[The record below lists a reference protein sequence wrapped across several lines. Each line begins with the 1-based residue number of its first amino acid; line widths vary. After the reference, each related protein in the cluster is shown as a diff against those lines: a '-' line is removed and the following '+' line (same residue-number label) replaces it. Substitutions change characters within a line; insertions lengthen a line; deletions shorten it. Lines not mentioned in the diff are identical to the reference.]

1 LNLSAKVKK
10 CSYCNCIWVIIT
22 VLCRNYYTIDDYEIN
37 RIGSFAFILKVYN
50 NMRIPFAELQSEFKR
65 ILLNLNFA
73 EDKAEQCAT
82 VFAENSRDGVYT
94 HGLNR
99 FPVFVDFVKQ
109 GLVKPDAEATKAGG
123 FGAIEQWDGN
133 LGPGILNA
141 RFCMNRAIELAK
153 TNGIGCVAIKN
164 TNHWMRA
171 GTYGW
176 QAADAGF
183 IGICFTNTIA
193 NLPPW
198 GGIDPRLGN
207 NPLVI
212 AVPRAEGN
220 VVLDMAVSQ
229 YSVGKLQQYKMN
241 GEVLPLPGG
250 YDTAGNLSTD
260 AAAILESKR
269 LLSVGFWK
277 GSGLSLVLDL
287 LASILSQG
295 NSTANI
301 TQNETESGVSQVF
314 ICIKPQNNNYTT
326 NIIEEIISYTKSSR
340 LEKEGQFISFPGEN
354 TLKTREKS
362 LAEGVLVDE
371 RIWEKVLGL

>member
-1 LNLSAKVKK
+1 
-10 CSYCNCIWVIIT
+10 
-22 VLCRNYYTIDDYEIN
+22 
-37 RIGSFAFILKVYN
+37 
-50 NMRIPFAELQSEFKR
+50 MRVPFAKLQSEFKR
-65 ILLNLNFA
+65 ILLSLNFT

-109 GLVKPDAEATKAGG
+109 GLVKPGAEPIQVGG
-123 FGAIEQWDGN
+123 FSAIEQWDGN

-141 RFCMNRAIELAK
+141 NFCMNRAIELAK
-153 TNGIGCVAIKN
+153 ANGIGCVALKN

-176 QAADAGF
+176 QAADAGL

-212 AVPRAEGN
+212 AVPRVNGN
-220 VVLDMAVSQ
+220 VVLDMAISQ

-241 GEVLPLPGG
+241 GEILPLPGG
-250 YDTAGNLSTD
+250 YDAAGKLSTD
-260 AAAILESKR
+260 ASAILESQR
-269 LLSVGFWK
+269 LLPVGFWK

-295 NSTANI
+295 SSTADI
-301 TQNETESGVSQVF
+301 TKNEKEIGVSQVF
-314 ICIKPQNNNYTT
+314 ICIKPYDNSYTA
-326 NIIEEIISYTKSSR
+326 NIIEEIINYTKSSR
-340 LEKEGQFISFPGEN
+340 PEKEGGSISYPGEN
-354 TLKTREKS
+354 TLKTRNKS
-362 LAEGVLVDE
+362 LADGVWVDE
-371 RIWEKVLGL
+371 QIWEKVLAL